1 MELNKILILLL
12 FLFMIIPVCSANDN
26 ITTLSDNTSHIISPE
41 QIKENP
47 TLNLNDSAY
56 ELNFTYLKINDSH
69 VICGKSQNTTIVNSK
84 NSIFD
89 IDNTTMIFKNLSLNN
104 ITFLINNGKMHFQN
118 ISLNNCNFRLSNDCE
133 IVFNNVNIIYSNLFK
148 NNVVELRFN
157 YSNNLYANIT
167 NNELLFDKIRLF
179 KGYIETS
186 FKGNVKINN
195 SNLINTSIV
204 NKGNLI
210 LDNISFSNSIIE
222 NNAILNASNCIFTNK
237 KHSNIAVIKNDNH
250 HSKSNI
256 INCTFINNTA
266 NFGGAIFLSNFAIVN
281 IINSSFISNN
291 VYKYGGVVYMENKA
305 KLKVINSIFKNN
317 SAIRYGGAIACENS
331 EIEIINSTFLN
342 DSSCNDSGGAVYL
355 INSKLNANKVN
366 INNCFSY
373 FGGAICSLNSTTLLN
388 NIQCY
393 NNRANYD
400 GGAIYHLYGSFSLVD
415 SNFNNNSAL
424 NGGALFI
431 DNSSSLSLNNLKF
444 INNKALKFAGAFYS
458 LLNPINNTNNLFY
471 SNNNAF
477 KHNNLYVTKIPSLII
492 ANKNYTLIYNN
503 YTFNGNIPNYYNLVD
518 ENLTTPVKDQKTSS
532 NCWAFAALGAL
543 ESCLLKATG
552 VEYDLSEE
560 NMKNLIEIY
569 SDYGWNFKTNEGGR
583 HDMAIAYLVSL
594 LGPVYEYQNLFD
606 VKSVLSPVLNPLFHI
621 QNIVFLKR
629 DNFTDNNAIKEAI
642 LKYGAVATK
651 MYYSTSYLKDDLNY
665 YYNGIV
671 GCNHAVCIVGW
682 DDNYSK
688 NNFKKTPQGNGAWI
702 VKNSWGN
709 SSGNGGYFYV
719 SYYDT
724 KFAQIGKNDASYT
737 FILNDTVKHDKIYQY
752 DIVGKTDY
760 LFTNKNSIYYKNIF
774 KSTDNEFIS
783 AVSTYFEKECSWELS
798 IKVNNNLKLTKKGNS
813 AAGYYTIDLGSYIPI
828 KSGDIFEV
836 IFKIKT
842 SNVAFPIS
850 EKVLSNKIFYSK
862 GISYFS
868 YDAKNWIDLYDFKYT
883 YPDHTYNSQVACI
896 KVFTILNEI
905 NITLNLSI
913 SLDDNKLDLTAN
925 IYNEY
930 GYPLQAGN
938 VIFYLDNLKYTVPV
952 KNGKI
957 SLNHVFMTKGE
968 RLISAEYVNSGY
980 KSLKKEKSINVENI
994 KFIPTNLN
1002 GSNLTVY
1009 YKTGVLTLI
1018 LEDYYLNPISD
1029 ALISINNKKIKTNA
1043 NGIAKLNL
1051 DLNVG
1056 LHILTAYFNGKD
1068 DYLASNTSLTIKVL
1082 STIKANDFSRG
1093 YNSAY
1098 DYKATFLDSKGR
1110 ILANKKIIFMIN
1122 NKKHNLKTNSKGIA
1136 TLKVKLATGTYLI
1149 TLINPQTTEKVSK
1162 TLKIIPILKENKNV
1176 VNYFG
1181 ATTKYKLRV
1190 YGDNGKAVGS
1200 GVSITFKVNSKS
1212 YTIKTNKYGYAI
1224 LKIKLNIGKYTIKTT
1239 YKSFKVANKI
1249 TVKPVLITKDIKV
1262 KKAKKIKFTAKLVNI
1277 KGKTLYKRT
1286 ITFKFKEKTYNV
1298 KTNSKGIAKISLKN
1312 LKVGKYKIYSIY
1324 TKSKI
1329 KNTITVIN

>member
-1 MELNKILILLL
+1 
-12 FLFMIIPVCSANDN
+12 
-26 ITTLSDNTSHIISPE
+26 
-41 QIKENP
+41 
-47 TLNLNDSAY
+47 
-56 ELNFTYLKINDSH
+56 
-69 VICGKSQNTTIVNSK
+69 
-84 NSIFD
+84 
-89 IDNTTMIFKNLSLNN
+89 
-104 ITFLINNGKMHFQN
+104 
-118 ISLNNCNFRLSNDCE
+118 
-133 IVFNNVNIIYSNLFK
+133 
-148 NNVVELRFN
+148 
-157 YSNNLYANIT
+157 
-167 NNELLFDKIRLF
+167 
-179 KGYIETS
+179 
-186 FKGNVKINN
+186 
-195 SNLINTSIV
+195 
-204 NKGNLI
+204 
-210 LDNISFSNSIIE
+210 
-222 NNAILNASNCIFTNK
+222 
-237 KHSNIAVIKNDNH
+237 
-250 HSKSNI
+250 
-256 INCTFINNTA
+256 
-266 NFGGAIFLSNFAIVN
+266 
-281 IINSSFISNN
+281 
-291 VYKYGGVVYMENKA
+291 
-305 KLKVINSIFKNN
+305 
-317 SAIRYGGAIACENS
+317 
-331 EIEIINSTFLN
+331 
-342 DSSCNDSGGAVYL
+342 
-355 INSKLNANKVN
+355 
-366 INNCFSY
+366 
-373 FGGAICSLNSTTLLN
+373 
-388 NIQCY
+388 
-393 NNRANYD
+393 
-400 GGAIYHLYGSFSLVD
+400 
-415 SNFNNNSAL
+415 
-424 NGGALFI
+424 
-431 DNSSSLSLNNLKF
+431 
-444 INNKALKFAGAFYS
+444 
-458 LLNPINNTNNLFY
+458 
-471 SNNNAF
+471 
-477 KHNNLYVTKIPSLII
+477 
-492 ANKNYTLIYNN
+492 
-503 YTFNGNIPNYYNLVD
+503 
-518 ENLTTPVKDQKTSS
+518 
-532 NCWAFAALGAL
+532 
-543 ESCLLKATG
+543 
-552 VEYDLSEE
+552 
-560 NMKNLIEIY
+560 
-569 SDYGWNFKTNEGGR
+569 
-583 HDMAIAYLVSL
+583 MAIAYLVSL

-665 YYNGIV
+665 YYNGII

-709 SSGNGGYFYV
+709 SSGHGGYFYV

-783 AVSTYFEKECSWELS
+783 AVS
-798 IKVNNNLKLTKKGNS
+798 
-813 AAGYYTIDLGSYIPI
+813 
-828 KSGDIFEV
+828 
-836 IFKIKT
+836 
-842 SNVAFPIS
+842 
-850 EKVLSNKIFYSK
+850 
-862 GISYFS
+862 
-868 YDAKNWIDLYDFKYT
+868 
-883 YPDHTYNSQVACI
+883 DHTYNSQVACI
-896 KVFTILNEI
+896 KVFTILNEV
-905 NITLNLSI
+905 NTTLNLSI

-952 KNGKI
+952 KNGKV

-1009 YKTGVLTLI
+1009 YKSGVLTLI

-1286 ITFKFKEKTYNV
+1286 ITFKFKEKTYKV

>member
-1 MELNKILILLL
+1 M
-12 FLFMIIPVCSANDN
+12 
-26 ITTLSDNTSHIISPE
+26 
-41 QIKENP
+41 
-47 TLNLNDSAY
+47 
-56 ELNFTYLKINDSH
+56 
-69 VICGKSQNTTIVNSK
+69 
-84 NSIFD
+84 
-89 IDNTTMIFKNLSLNN
+89 
-104 ITFLINNGKMHFQN
+104 
-118 ISLNNCNFRLSNDCE
+118 
-133 IVFNNVNIIYSNLFK
+133 
-148 NNVVELRFN
+148 
-157 YSNNLYANIT
+157 
-167 NNELLFDKIRLF
+167 
-179 KGYIETS
+179 
-186 FKGNVKINN
+186 
-195 SNLINTSIV
+195 
-204 NKGNLI
+204 
-210 LDNISFSNSIIE
+210 
-222 NNAILNASNCIFTNK
+222 
-237 KHSNIAVIKNDNH
+237 
-250 HSKSNI
+250 
-256 INCTFINNTA
+256 
-266 NFGGAIFLSNFAIVN
+266 
-281 IINSSFISNN
+281 
-291 VYKYGGVVYMENKA
+291 
-305 KLKVINSIFKNN
+305 
-317 SAIRYGGAIACENS
+317 
-331 EIEIINSTFLN
+331 
-342 DSSCNDSGGAVYL
+342 
-355 INSKLNANKVN
+355 
-366 INNCFSY
+366 
-373 FGGAICSLNSTTLLN
+373 LLN
-388 NIQCY
+388 
-393 NNRANYD
+393 
-400 GGAIYHLYGSFSLVD
+400 
-415 SNFNNNSAL
+415 
-424 NGGALFI
+424 
-431 DNSSSLSLNNLKF
+431 
-444 INNKALKFAGAFYS
+444 
-458 LLNPINNTNNLFY
+458 
-471 SNNNAF
+471 
-477 KHNNLYVTKIPSLII
+477 
-492 ANKNYTLIYNN
+492 
-503 YTFNGNIPNYYNLVD
+503 
-518 ENLTTPVKDQKTSS
+518 
-532 NCWAFAALGAL
+532 
-543 ESCLLKATG
+543 
-552 VEYDLSEE
+552 
-560 NMKNLIEIY
+560 
-569 SDYGWNFKTNEGGR
+569 KTNEGGR

-665 YYNGIV
+665 YYNGII

-709 SSGNGGYFYV
+709 SSGHGGYFYV

-783 AVSTYFEKECSWELS
+783 AVS
-798 IKVNNNLKLTKKGNS
+798 
-813 AAGYYTIDLGSYIPI
+813 
-828 KSGDIFEV
+828 
-836 IFKIKT
+836 
-842 SNVAFPIS
+842 
-850 EKVLSNKIFYSK
+850 
-862 GISYFS
+862 
-868 YDAKNWIDLYDFKYT
+868 
-883 YPDHTYNSQVACI
+883 DHTYNSQVACI
-896 KVFTILNEI
+896 KVFTILNEV
-905 NITLNLSI
+905 NTTLNLSI

-952 KNGKI
+952 KNGKV

-1009 YKTGVLTLI
+1009 YKSGVLTLI

-1286 ITFKFKEKTYNV
+1286 ITFKFKEKTYKV